1 MQLTVLGEFRVFG
14 FFDAVFFPSFLEK
27 NGANPA
33 NLSVSANF

>member
-27 NGANPA
+27 KWSEPSQS
-33 NLSVSANF
+33 LCLC